1 MMLNTHGGRAY
12 LLMGPKMP
20 HNEIAGGLSR
30 RQMLRRGVA
39 VGTAAWTVPTVTAI
53 TLTPANAASPS
64 GQPSEPP
71 KPPTKPPELPTDKPT
86 PGEPSQP
93 PGKPSPTQPP
103 GEEPTAPPG
112 QHPTPRPTPSRGTPD
127 DDDTTVGAGQLPDTG
142 PGDVARTVAL
152 GGLLAAGGAAAV
164 AASRRPTDDTDAA
177 APEATA

>member
-1 MMLNTHGGRAY
+1 MMLSTHGGRAY
-12 LLMGPKMP
+12 LLMGPTMAQK
-20 HNEIAGGLSR
+20 EIAGGLSR

-53 TLTPANAASPS
+53 ALTPANAASPS

-86 PGEPSQP
+86 PGEP
-93 PGKPSPTQPP
+93 GKPSPTQPP
-103 GEEPTAPPG
+103 GEQPTGPTG
-112 QHPTPRPTPSRGTPD
+112 QHPTPRPTPSRGAPD
-127 DDDTTVGAGQLPDTG
+127 DDDTPVGAGQLPDTG

-164 AASRRPTDDTDAA
+164 AASRRRTDDTDAA
-177 APEATA
+177 PEATA